1 MAARRGFTLV
11 ELLVVIGI
19 IALLISILLPALQ
32 RAKDQANRVVCS
44 NNLKQFA
51 TACIIYSNDNR
62 GYLPYPNDDDTTVWK
77 APGWLYDM
85 RPPHG
90 PKPVAKQ
97 DEVQY
102 GTCWPVIRNYRMYHC
117 PVDDGPYSQG
127 GKWPAQSQT
136 SYVMNWAVGGFG
148 GFNVITATTPALKLT
163 RMRPDGIIFWE
174 ADEQATDVN
183 MFSDGTNEPSNGIT
197 HRHGN
202 TACVAR
208 FDGGVDYWRREQY
221 ADEVKKLPGRLY
233 CNPEAKDGYK
243 TPW

>member
-44 NNLKQFA
+44 NHLKQLA
-51 TACIIYSNDNR
+51 TACIMYANDSK
-62 GYLPYPNDDDTTVWK
+62 GYLPNPNDDTTTIWMG
-77 APGWLYDM
+77 PGWLYDI
-85 RPPHG
+85 RHG
-90 PKPVAKQ
+90 GVPIPQQ
-97 DEVQY
+97 DEVKS
-102 GTCWPVIRNYRMYHC
+102 GALWPMLKNTGIYHC
-117 PVDDGPYSQG
+117 PVDPPPYPNPSTS
-127 GKWPAQSQT
+127 PVHPQT

-148 GFNVITATTPALKLT
+148 AFNIITATTPAMKLA
-163 RMRPDGIIFWE
+163 RFKGEGVIFWE
-174 ADEQATDVN
+174 ADEAGGDVN
-183 MFSDGTNEPSNGIT
+183 MWSDGTNEPSNGIT
-197 HRHGN
+197 RRHGN

-221 ADEVKKLPGRLY
+221 ADEAKKLPGRLY
-233 CNPEAKDGYK
+233 CNPEARDGYK